1 METEEVAAEAPAE
14 PKSTVNDANTEE
26 NKEPV
31 PIEPTS
37 EAKDANTEENKEPI
51 PAEPTSE
58 GKAANTEENKEPVP
72 AEPTSEGK
80 DANTEENKEPV
91 HAEPTSEGKDANTE
105 ENKEPVPGEPISEG
119 KDVNTEE
126 NKEPTTSTDIQD
138 HVTDKNKEEAVTEI
152 EGESSKDVDK
162 PPCDWL
168 EPLEE
173 DCEDFD
179 SQSVDGEIESLAG
192 SEWSG
197 SVVSVLKTA
206 GGRGGGYV
214 HDLDS
219 SSLFIKMPFILCIA
233 LHCLS

>member
-14 PKSTVNDANTEE
+14 P
-26 NKEPV
+26 
-31 PIEPTS
+31 TS
-37 EAKDANTEENKEPI
+37 EVKDA
-51 PAEPTSE
+51 
-58 GKAANTEENKEPVP
+58 
-72 AEPTSEGK
+72 
-80 DANTEENKEPV
+80 
-91 HAEPTSEGKDANTE
+91 
-105 ENKEPVPGEPISEG
+105 
-119 KDVNTEE
+119 NTEE

-138 HVTDKNKEEAVTEI
+138 HVPDKNKEEAVTEI
-152 EGESSKDVDK
+152 KGESSKDVDK

-173 DCEDFD
+173 DCEDVD

-206 GGRGGGYV
+206 GERGGRGGGYV

-219 SSLFIKMPFILCIA
+219 SSLNTSNFYLLKCLLSYA
-233 LHCLS
+233 LHYIV

>member
-14 PKSTVNDANTEE
+14 PTSEVKDANTEE

-31 PIEPTS
+31 PTEPTS
-37 EAKDANTEENKEPI
+37 VVKD
-51 PAEPTSE
+51 
-58 GKAANTEENKEPVP
+58 ANTEENKEPVP
-72 AEPTSEGK
+72 AEPTSEVK
-80 DANTEENKEPV
+80 DANTEE
-91 HAEPTSEGKDANTE
+91 S
-105 ENKEPVPGEPISEG
+105 
-119 KDVNTEE
+119 
-126 NKEPTTSTDIQD
+126 KEPTTSTDIQD

-173 DCEDFD
+173 DCEDVD

-219 SSLFIKMPFILCIA
+219 SSLNALNFYLLKCLSSYA
-233 LHCLS
+233 LH